1 MKTKNIELETM
12 RNEREQEISQNLE
25 EIQKIEK
32 NCQQSIFAKDMELER
47 LTQMVDYINVEI
59 SEKNTELEQL
69 YEENQKYLDII
80 IKNSLSGIGSKHI
93 R

>member
-1 MKTKNIELETM
+1 
-12 RNEREQEISQNLE
+12 
-25 EIQKIEK
+25 
-32 NCQQSIFAKDMELER
+32 
-47 LTQMVDYINVEI
+47 MVDYINAEI

-80 IKNSLSGIGSKHI
+80 IKNSLGGIGSKHI